1 MRTSGCGQRKKNYE
15 ATRTRGNCK
24 GWRCQRAVHDMT
36 GVTVE
41 ALKLN
46 FKRDELPGLSRIVIM
61 ERKKKNNGCEVDFQ
75 GAG

>member
-1 MRTSGCGQRKKNYE
+1 
-15 ATRTRGNCK
+15 
-24 GWRCQRAVHDMT
+24 MT